1 MAELELLTGWLAGQ
15 QRGGWPLL
23 WIGQLG
29 LCHLGVEEQ
38 EADQVVHNR
47 ASLLCHKQDISLN
60 SVGHHLV
67 GKDIELPVNHH
78 CCLSPLVLQ
87 FACYHITGCV
97 YYEDALWV
105 VWNAQSKVSGSI
117 MNSSRKEPF
126 FLVPGRSCCPHTTQ
140 GYFVC
145 NLVLHLQ
152 KEPEALAAA
161 LDYLSKS
168 GVSVVNGTL
177 CHDSSNPS
185 EVDQYRRKLKVM
197 KWLLNTRLLNCTSNE
212 YKDEMRAI
220 GNRRLFSLND
230 SR

>member
-117 MNSSRKEPF
+117 NGSRKEPF
-126 FLVPGRSCCPHTTQ
+126 FFMLELAWNVLLPAHNTGLLCQQSC
-140 GYFVC
+140 
-145 NLVLHLQ
+145 
-152 KEPEALAAA
+152 AASA
-161 LDYLSKS
+161 ERARGPSSSTWLFIQ
-168 GVSVVNGTL
+168 SVVNGT
-177 CHDSSNPS
+177 
-185 EVDQYRRKLKVM
+185 
-197 KWLLNTRLLNCTSNE
+197 
-212 YKDEMRAI
+212 
-220 GNRRLFSLND
+220 
-230 SR
+230 